1 MGLKGD
7 SIMEL
12 LLHPRHLLLLM
23 FVGLLFIAP
32 FWQLFKKAG
41 YIPLVSLVMI
51 VPYLNVLAF
60 LWLAFSDWPVLKRL
74 RALEEDP
81 PEY

>member
-1 MGLKGD
+1 
-7 SIMEL
+7 MEL

-51 VPYLNVLAF
+51 VPYLNILAF
-60 LWLAFSDWPVLKRL
+60 LWFAFSDWPVLKRL
-74 RALEEDP
+74 RALESEDP